1 MKKKLVVGLLALIIA
16 NIIWGVMSP
25 LLKDLLNTGT
35 MSGMTVSAIR
45 MIICTALFWVLSVIL
60 PKKVTQ
66 DTGIAKKD
74 IKWMAIGGVIFI
86 IGTQTLT
93 NIGAEYTY
101 PVDASMCCSATPIFT
116 LILGAIFYH
125 RKFPP
130 MLKIVGVL
138 LGLAGV
144 LIFIFATDENP
155 EMHVTNPFLGD
166 TLCVLSQL
174 FGAIYLVFFIPL
186 VARYSCFTLMKWL
199 YTFATIAILPFT
211 FGDVIAVPWAELSA
225 MSWFE
230 LSFIVILGSFVG
242 YLLIAVAQKKV
253 TPTLIAVCNYIQ
265 PISTAIFAAIMGL
278 AVITHENVIAT
289 ILIFV
294 GVWLVNMQSDEL
306 IVEKK

>member
-1 MKKKLVVGLLALIIA
+1 MKNKLVVGLSALIFA
-16 NIIWGVMSP
+16 NIVWGVMAP
-25 LLKDLLNTGT
+25 LLKDLLNTGA
-35 MSGMTVSAIR
+35 MDGMTVSAIR
-45 MIICTALFWVLSVIL
+45 MIVCTALFWILTLIL
-60 PKKVTQ
+60 PKKVTH
-66 DTGIAKKD
+66 DNKLKKKD
-74 IKWMAIGGVIFI
+74 LKWMIIGSVTFI

-125 RKFPP
+125 RQFPP
-130 MLKIVGVL
+130 LLKTVGVL

-144 LIFIFATDENP
+144 LIFILATDENP

-166 TLCVLSQL
+166 ILCVLSQL
-174 FGAIYLVFFIPL
+174 SGAIYLVFF
-186 VARYSCFTLMKWL
+186 VEFVSRYSCFTLMKWL
-199 YTFATIAILPFT
+199 YTFATIIILPFS
-211 FGDVIAVPWAELSA
+211 FNDIVAIPWAELSA

-242 YLLIAVAQKKV
+242 YLLIAVAQKRV

-265 PISTAIFAAIMGL
+265 PISTAIFAIIMGL
-278 AVITHENVIAT
+278 AIITQANVIAT

-294 GVWLVNMQSDEL
+294 GVWLVNKQSEEL
-306 IVEKK
+306 KL